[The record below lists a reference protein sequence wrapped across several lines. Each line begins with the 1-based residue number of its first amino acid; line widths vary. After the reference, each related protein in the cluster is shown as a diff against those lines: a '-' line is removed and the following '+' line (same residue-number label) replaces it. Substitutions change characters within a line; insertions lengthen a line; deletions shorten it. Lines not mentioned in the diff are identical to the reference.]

1 MNLLGTAGFAYRL
14 EGIQIKLVPKGGAAP
29 GSTSNSFKQNIKYQ
43 THIQNIG
50 WQDYVNSG
58 DSSGTTGQSL
68 RLEGIRIRIDN
79 SDIQGSIEYCTH
91 VQNIGWQNYV
101 SNNQMSGTQG
111 RALRLE
117 AIKIRLTGE
126 LANKYDIYYRVHCQ
140 NFGWMGWAK
149 NDESAGSA
157 GYAYRLEAIQ
167 IVLVNK
173 GGTAPGSTQNA
184 FSECV
189 KPPTPAVTP
198 AAPAA
203 TQTSSTPVVNNPVIY
218 VLNPKTMI
226 FHRSTCAAAKRMKES
241 NKIYTSDSRDII
253 IQCNYRACK
262 DCKP

>member
-1 MNLLGTAGFAYRL
+1 MNLLGTAGVAYRL

-58 DSSGTTGQSL
+58 DISGTTGQSL

-140 NFGWMGWAK
+140 NLGWMGWAK
-149 NDESAGSA
+149 NNEAAGSA

-184 FSECV
+184 FSE
-189 KPPTPAVTP
+189 KTN
-198 AAPAA
+198 
-203 TQTSSTPVVNNPVIY
+203 TSY
-218 VLNPKTMI
+218 VLKSKTKV
-226 FHRSTCAAAKRMKES
+226 FHKPTCGIINSMSEA
-241 NKIYTSDSRDII
+241 NKIVTSDSRDVIVG
-253 IQCNYRACK
+253 CGYRACK

>member
-184 FSECV
+184 FSE
-189 KPPTPAVTP
+189 KTN
-198 AAPAA
+198 
-203 TQTSSTPVVNNPVIY
+203 TSY
-218 VLNPKTMI
+218 VLNSRTKV
-226 FHRSTCAAAKRMKES
+226 FHKPTCGIINSMSEA
-241 NKIYTSDSRDII
+241 NKIVTSDSRDVIVG
-253 IQCNYRACK
+253 CGYKACG

>member
-140 NFGWMGWAK
+140 NFGW
-149 NDESAGSA
+149 
-157 GYAYRLEAIQ
+157 
-167 IVLVNK
+167 
-173 GGTAPGSTQNA
+173 STQNA